1 MEYFYFLC
9 YRLFFSEVSAS
20 CLLPPGRPSVRLR
33 KKKLFVSADGNT
45 EKQKL
50 ETHPSSLAP
59 FLILLLLLRPPAA
72 GRLVGVDVGNGRTEA
87 RGSLL
92 WPRLLPCGERGAP
105 RPRQRQPSLRESASR
120 RSKVTPQQ
128 LHLLAGWALLA
139 LLLNTHISPQQT
151 ELWHWS
157 TAALLEG
164 RKTELTVKKLNKPD
178 IRNILLTLQWEVL
191 SIFRPTMSKINQN
204 VLPGLKN
211 PLTPQTVWHRAGDDR

>member
-1 MEYFYFLC
+1 MEYFYFFVLPLVYQESIC
-9 YRLFFSEVSAS
+9 LLSAS
-20 CLLPPGRPSVRLR
+20 PWQTFCTSPY
-33 KKKLFVSADGNT
+33 KKKKKIVSADGNT

-59 FLILLLLLRPPAA
+59 FLILLLLLLRPPAA

-87 RGSLL
+87 RGSSL
-92 WPRLLPCGERGAP
+92 WPWLLPCGERGAP

-139 LLLNTHISPQQT
+139 LLLSTHMSPQQT

-178 IRNILLTLQWEVL
+178 IRNILLTLQWEGFVN
-191 SIFRPTMSKINQN
+191 F
-204 VLPGLKN
+204 
-211 PLTPQTVWHRAGDDR
+211 